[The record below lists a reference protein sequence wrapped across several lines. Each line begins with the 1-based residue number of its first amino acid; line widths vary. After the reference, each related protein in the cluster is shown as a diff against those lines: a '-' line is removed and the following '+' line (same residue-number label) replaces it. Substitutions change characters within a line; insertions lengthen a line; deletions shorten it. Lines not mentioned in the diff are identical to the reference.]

1 MASGQHGSVLRV
13 AKVIPQTTAEGP
25 FERCALWVA
34 GCDLACPGCCN
45 PALFDPSSV
54 EPTSAAAL
62 QNLLDRVCGAGV
74 EGITVLGG
82 EPLQQPQG
90 LAWLASAAQARGLG
104 VIAFTGY
111 TLQEARKLSAFDEVW
126 ASLDTL
132 IDGRFDAHKPEL
144 RRRFIGSANQ
154 RLHHRT
160 PRYAEAE
167 LWRGPQRIE
176 VRVDPSGGV
185 EVHGLPKSVS
195 RLKRALSSR

>member
-1 MASGQHGSVLRV
+1 MLRI

-45 PALFDPSSV
+45 PALFDPNSV
-54 EPTSAAAL
+54 EPTSATEL
-62 QNLLDRVCGAGV
+62 TGLLDRVCGAGV

-90 LAWLASAAQARGLG
+90 LAWLASAAQACGLG
-104 VIAFTGY
+104 VIVFTGY
-111 TLQEARKLSAFDEVW
+111 TLEQARERTGFDEVW
-126 ASLDTL
+126 ANVDTL
-132 IDGRFDAHKPEL
+132 IDGRFDAHQPEL

-160 PRYAEAE
+160 PRYAAPE

-176 VRVDPSGGV
+176 VRVDASGGI

-195 RLKRALSSR
+195 RLTRALSSR